1 MTPNAAQVR
10 ALAAADDIEGARAA
24 LTAALARAAPRG
36 VDRVPWI
43 HLALEIGALQQARD
57 QLAAGLSEAPDDPT
71 LTAEATALETELSAL
86 GLDPAPAPGH
96 APPTDPDLA
105 DRARFVH
112 LFAGREGVHARQWF
126 DPQRGRGGYAPVRTP
141 LTPAIVADHLA
152 GKVTV
157 GSYLVRV
164 DDTCTFFVLD
174 LDITKRALE
183 GARRDAAARD
193 ALRTTVAGTA
203 RTLQGRLAELGLQ
216 TLLFDSGYKGRHL
229 WGICQ
234 RPVPARLLLHLG
246 RALRRA
252 LPMPKALHLEFFP
265 KQATVPEDGLGNLV
279 KLPLGIH
286 RRSGRR
292 SALLDAD
299 GQVVDDPWPALRA
312 PPMITHEAVL
322 DALARLRDAASPPDE
337 SAGRPTTTAP
347 APVRVLPRQPQPEA
361 DPDFGRLLLACPV
374 LAALAETTRTER
386 RLTHDERTVLRHV
399 VGHLPDGPAV
409 FNGLMHRCP
418 EAPTAD
424 LLRRPLRG
432 HPISCARVR
441 SRIPHVTLRVGC
453 HCAFDHSPDLYPTPL
468 LHIREPRRQVP

>member
-1 MTPNAAQVR
+1 MSSDATQVR
-10 ALAAADDIEGARAA
+10 ALAAADDLEGAHAA

-36 VDRVPWI
+36 TDRVPWI
-43 HLALEIGALQQARD
+43 HLALEVGALHQARD
-57 QLAAGLSEAPDDPT
+57 QLTAGLIESPDDPT
-71 LTAEATALETELSAL
+71 LTAEAAALEAELSAL
-86 GLDPAPAPGH
+86 GIDPAPASAP

-105 DRARFVH
+105 DHARFVH

-193 ALRTTVAGTA
+193 ALRTTVAATA
-203 RTLQGRLAELGLQ
+203 HDLRARLAELGLP

-234 RPVPARLLLHLG
+234 RPIPARLLLHLG

-252 LPMPKALHLEFFP
+252 LPVPKSLHLEFFP

-292 SALLDAD
+292 SALRSSTIPGPRCARRRPSATRPSSTPLRACATR
-299 GQVVDDPWPALRA
+299 PPRPICRRA
-312 PPMITHEAVL
+312 PPRPPRSRPCAYCRASPNPRPTPTSA
-322 DALARLRDAASPPDE
+322 ACCSRAPSSPPSPRPPAPSAASPTT
-337 SAGRPTTTAP
+337 SAP
-347 APVRVLPRQPQPEA
+347 
-361 DPDFGRLLLACPV
+361 
-374 LAALAETTRTER
+374 
-386 RLTHDERTVLRHV
+386 
-399 VGHLPDGPAV
+399 
-409 FNGLMHRCP
+409 
-418 EAPTAD
+418 
-424 LLRRPLRG
+424 
-432 HPISCARVR
+432 SCATSSATCPTVR
-441 SRIPHVTLRVGC
+441 PCST
-453 HCAFDHSPDLYPTPL
+453 A
-468 LHIREPRRQVP
+468 